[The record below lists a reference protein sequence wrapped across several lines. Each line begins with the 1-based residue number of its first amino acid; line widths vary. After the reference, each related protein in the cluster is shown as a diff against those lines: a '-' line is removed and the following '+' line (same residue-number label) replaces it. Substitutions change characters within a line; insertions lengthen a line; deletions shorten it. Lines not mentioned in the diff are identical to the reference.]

1 MSSQEMEEV
10 TNSDTFWHVCTCT
23 LQQSKGTDWVVRL
36 IKRDTRVMTVSS
48 ISDFQLVPLWNKLSR
63 DQQDT
68 FHWRISLFCCRLHT
82 HFAGNNLGTTK
93 AFAEFLNIWSHKEL
107 LHGCANEETANT
119 QQCSALGLLPK
130 EVQALSRIRAW
141 ILLRLGKEAWC
152 NAVTKKQYREGQ
164 HRPTRD
170 FSLHDL
176 RLPQHKHQQI
186 YTRS

>member
-1 MSSQEMEEV
+1 MHTSTKQR
-10 TNSDTFWHVCTCT
+10 HR
-23 LQQSKGTDWVVRL
+23 LGGKAHKKGYTW
-36 IKRDTRVMTVSS
+36 VMTVSL

-82 HFAGNNLGTTK
+82 HFAGNNLGTTQ

-107 LHGCANEETANT
+107 LNGCANVETANT

-141 ILLRLGKEAWC
+141 ILLWLRKEAWC
-152 NAVTKKQYREGQ
+152 NAVTKNQCREGQ

-170 FSLHDL
+170 FSLHNL